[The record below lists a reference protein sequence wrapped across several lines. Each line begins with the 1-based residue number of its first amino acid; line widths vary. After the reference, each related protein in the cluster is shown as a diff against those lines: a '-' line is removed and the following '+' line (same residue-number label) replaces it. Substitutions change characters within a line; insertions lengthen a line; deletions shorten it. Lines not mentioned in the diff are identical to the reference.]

1 MGNTSVIESL
11 EGIMDYVRDLERQ
24 IGKLKAMLREAEAR
38 TAQEHAC
45 YREGYVDA
53 SRQFEQIAG
62 RIGKSW
68 ENRVDAGKSA
78 RPKKPSFELL
88 AKSIDTLGL
97 PTRITNP
104 MHVNN
109 IHTIGD
115 LIKCD
120 EIDLITMRNF
130 GEEAL
135 KKVESELS
143 KLGLSLRRND

>member
-11 EGIMDYVRDLERQ
+11 EGIMDYVRSLERE
-24 IGKLKAMLREAEAR
+24 IGNLKVMLREAETR
-38 TAQEHAC
+38 TAQPHAC

-68 ENRVDAGKSA
+68 EARVDAGKSA
-78 RPKKPSFELL
+78 RPKKPSSELL

-104 MHVNN
+104 MYRNN
-109 IHTIGD
+109 IHTLGD

-120 EIDLITMRNF
+120 EIDLLEMSYF
-130 GEEAL
+130 GEVAL
-135 KKVESELS
+135 QEVKSELS
-143 KLGLSLRRND
+143 KLGLTLHRND

>member
-11 EGIMDYVRDLERQ
+11 ENVMDYVRSLVRE
-24 IGKLKAMLREAEAR
+24 IGNLKVMLREAEAR
-38 TAQEHAC
+38 TAQPHAC

-53 SRQFEQIAG
+53 SRQFKEIAG

-68 ENRVDAGKSA
+68 ENRVDPGKSA
-78 RPKKPSFELL
+78 PKKPSSELL

-104 MHVNN
+104 MYRNN
-109 IHTIGD
+109 IHTLGD

-120 EIDLITMRNF
+120 EIDLLEMPYF
-130 GEEAL
+130 GEVAL
-135 KKVESELS
+135 QEVKSELS

>member
-24 IGKLKAMLREAEAR
+24 IGNLEAMLRIAEAR
-38 TAQEHAC
+38 TAQPHAC

-62 RIGKSW
+62 RICKSW

-78 RPKKPSFELL
+78 RPKKPSSELL

-104 MHVNN
+104 MHRDN
-109 IHTIGD
+109 IHTLGD

-120 EIDLITMRNF
+120 EMYLLELHNF
-130 GEEAL
+130 GEVAL
-135 KKVESELS
+135 KKVKSELS
-143 KLGLSLRRND
+143 KLGLSLRQND

>member
-24 IGKLKAMLREAEAR
+24 IGKLKVMLREAEAR

-68 ENRVDAGKSA
+68 EARVDAGKSA
-78 RPKKPSFELL
+78 RPKKPNFELL

-104 MHVNN
+104 IHRDN
-109 IHTIGD
+109 IHTLGD
-115 LIKCD
+115 LIECD
-120 EIDLITMRNF
+120 EVYLLELHNF
-130 GEEAL
+130 GEVAL
-135 KKVESELS
+135 QKVKSELS
-143 KLGLSLRRND
+143 KLGLTLRRND

>member
-1 MGNTSVIESL
+1 MENTSVIESL
-11 EGIMDYVRDLERQ
+11 EGIMDYVLRLERQ
-24 IGKLKAMLREAEAR
+24 IGNLEAMLRIAEAR
-38 TAQEHAC
+38 TAQPHAC

-62 RIGKSW
+62 RIGKAW
-68 ENRVDAGKSA
+68 GARVDPGKSA
-78 RPKKPSFELL
+78 SKKPSSELL

>member
-1 MGNTSVIESL
+1 MGNTIVIESL
-11 EGIMDYVRDLERQ
+11 EVIMDYVRSLERQ
-24 IGKLKAMLREAEAR
+24 NGELKAMLREAEAL

-53 SRQFEQIAG
+53 SRQFELIAG

-68 ENRVDAGKSA
+68 KNRVDAGKSA
-78 RPKKPSFELL
+78 PKKPSVELL
-88 AKSIDTLGL
+88 ARSVNTLDL

-109 IHTIGD
+109 VHTLGD

-120 EIDLITMRNF
+120 EIDLLGMRNF

-135 KKVESELS
+135 KKVKSELS
-143 KLGLSLRRND
+143 KLGLSLRQND

>member
-1 MGNTSVIESL
+1 
-11 EGIMDYVRDLERQ
+11 
-24 IGKLKAMLREAEAR
+24 
-38 TAQEHAC
+38 
-45 YREGYVDA
+45 
-53 SRQFEQIAG
+53 
-62 RIGKSW
+62 
-68 ENRVDAGKSA
+68 
-78 RPKKPSFELL
+78 
-88 AKSIDTLGL
+88 
-97 PTRITNP
+97 

>member
-24 IGKLKAMLREAEAR
+24 IGNLEAMLRIAEAR
-38 TAQEHAC
+38 TAQPHAC

-62 RIGKSW
+62 RICKSW

-78 RPKKPSFELL
+78 PKKPSVELL
-88 AKSIDTLGL
+88 ARSVNTLDL

>member
-11 EGIMDYVRDLERQ
+11 ENIMDYVRSLERQ
-24 IGKLKAMLREAEAR
+24 IGNLEAMLRIAKTR

-45 YREGYVDA
+45 YREGYIDA
-53 SRQFEQIAG
+53 SNQFKEIAD

-68 ENRVDAGKSA
+68 EARIDAGKSA

-104 MHVNN
+104 MHRYN

-120 EIDLITMRNF
+120 ETGLLDMRNF

-135 KKVESELS
+135 QKVKSELS
-143 KLGLSLRRND
+143 KLGLTLRRND